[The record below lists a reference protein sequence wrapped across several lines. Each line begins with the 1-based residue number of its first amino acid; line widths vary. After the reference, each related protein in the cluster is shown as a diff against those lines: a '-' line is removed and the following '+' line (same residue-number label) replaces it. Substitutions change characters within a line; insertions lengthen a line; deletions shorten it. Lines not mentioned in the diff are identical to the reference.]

1 VGQTSSANTDIA
13 KKTILLAEDEPV
25 LRDVL
30 RSIFERAGFSILA
43 AKDGQE
49 ALHIASEYSGGIDL
63 LVSDIQMPGMTGP
76 DLA

>member
-43 AKDGQE
+43 AEDGQK

-63 LVSDIQMPGMTGP
+63 PVSDIQMPGMTGP